1 MEDRDI
7 YITIMA
13 DETAKKYLE
22 TDNYKR
28 LYRYL
33 KQKDSS
39 ITFGELT
46 TFLRNADIDIF
57 AAGVVP
63 LEAFKGDRSLTE
75 FNFSKIKAIEAS
87 AFEGSG
93 IRQVKLTNQQTVGQA
108 AFKDSAVEEVY
119 LGNGVSVGSGAF
131 ARCKNLRELYLPGGV
146 KVEPLAFASC
156 RNLEEV
162 VLDDGRTDWPEDVFA
177 NVKHIDYV
185 TVPEQFRMTMFDF
198 DIQIDVLYINGPRD
212 TTNEQML
219 RRGFPGIKEIEFLK

>member
-33 KQKDSS
+33 KQRDSS

-63 LEAFKGDRSLTE
+63 LEAFKGDRTSLRL
-75 FNFSKIKAIEAS
+75 KPLRHQPLKVVALD
-87 AFEGSG
+87 
-93 IRQVKLTNQQTVGQA
+93 KL
-108 AFKDSAVEEVY
+108 S
-119 LGNGVSVGSGAF
+119 
-131 ARCKNLRELYLPGGV
+131 
-146 KVEPLAFASC
+146 
-156 RNLEEV
+156 
-162 VLDDGRTDWPEDVFA
+162 
-177 NVKHIDYV
+177 
-185 TVPEQFRMTMFDF
+185 
-198 DIQIDVLYINGPRD
+198 
-212 TTNEQML
+212 
-219 RRGFPGIKEIEFLK
+219 